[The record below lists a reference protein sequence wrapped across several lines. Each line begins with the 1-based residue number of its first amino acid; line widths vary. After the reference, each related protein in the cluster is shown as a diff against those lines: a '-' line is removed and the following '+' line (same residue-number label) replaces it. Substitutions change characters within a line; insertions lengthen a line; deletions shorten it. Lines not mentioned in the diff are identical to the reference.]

1 MDVFKGY
8 ANAAGATFW
17 LHDVVLDFG
26 LKEPETQGDE
36 MQPDELVCRLHML
49 ALTHKTFWR
58 AEISAGRGEM
68 WMDSPLT
75 ERMHSGGAVAATT
88 RQGWRDGMKQTS

>member
-36 MQPDELVCRLHML
+36 MQPDELVCRLHMSPQHFK
-49 ALTHKTFWR
+49 ALVAHLDERLSQYESVYGTINLQADQEALQRLQAAAAR
-58 AEISAGRGEM
+58 AE
-68 WMDSPLT
+68 
-75 ERMHSGGAVAATT
+75 
-88 RQGWRDGMKQTS
+88 